1 MTIIEYA
8 RMLIADKDLTNP
20 LFSDLEIQTLI
31 DKNQVY
37 GRYPAEQVAP
47 KAFRI
52 RVPYTVFGDSYQVIL
67 GDGTVVPSSNYTLQ
81 HLPKLITFNN
91 EAPTQEVYIEGFFLD
106 DDNFKADAFEMIAAD
121 FRKLQNYAV
130 QNINGNLADAKEHL
144 FRLARYFR
152 TPR

>member
-1 MTIIEYA
+1 MTVIEYA

-20 LFSDLEIQTLI
+20 LFSDEEIQMLI

-37 GRYPAEQVAP
+37 RRCPTEQVAP
-47 KAFRI
+47 KVFRI
-52 RVPYTVFGDSYQVIL
+52 KVPYTVFGDGYTVVL
-67 GDGTVVPSSNYTLQ
+67 EDGTIVPPSDYILQ
-81 HLPKLITFNN
+81 HLPKLIIFNDA
-91 EAPTQEVYIEGFFLD
+91 APEQEVYIEGYFLD

-121 FRKLQNYAV
+121 FRKLQNYAI

>member
-20 LFSDLEIQTLI
+20 LFSDEEIQMLI

-37 GRYPAEQVAP
+37 GRYPTEQVAP
-47 KAFRI
+47 KVFRI
-52 RVPYTVFGDSYQVIL
+52 KVPYTVFGDGYTVVL
-67 GDGTVVPSSNYTLQ
+67 EDGTIVPSSDYILQ
-81 HLPKLITFNN
+81 HLPKLIIFNN
-91 EAPTQEVYIEGFFLD
+91 EAPEQEVYIEGYFLD

-121 FRKLQNYAV
+121 FRKLQNYAI